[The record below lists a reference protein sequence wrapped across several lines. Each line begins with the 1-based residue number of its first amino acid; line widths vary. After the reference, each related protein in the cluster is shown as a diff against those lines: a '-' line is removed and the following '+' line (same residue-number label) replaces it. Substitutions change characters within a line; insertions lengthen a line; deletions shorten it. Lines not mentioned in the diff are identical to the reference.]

1 MANTK
6 SRKHN
11 KKTLKK
17 SMNKKHKQ
25 SRKKTNTK
33 KISLTKHRAEFK
45 KALRLNLAGRLH
57 EVGVAMA
64 GGGRSKCETI
74 AATGLM
80 RGISRSRGIARSR
93 AIAIAGG
100 NSNIGYKKM
109 TDGMV
114 SSPVTAASLMRGI
127 SRSRGIAR
135 SRAIAIAGGNSNIGY
150 KKMTGGMV
158 SSPAAGPVGN
168 PWEGGNYV
176 TPTPNFF
183 AYSPNGIAVGGTEL
197 ARSTKDDFIMNP
209 PMNGGKKRKGHKGQ
223 KGGFF
228 QEIVNLGRGAQYG
241 VNGGY
246 FDLTG
251 KQQPLSQNPYP
262 TTQPFS
268 NSDSSSTSIVQSMA
282 PDVKQLYINAN
293 NQVLSA

>member
-1 MANTK
+1 MAKTK
-6 SRKHN
+6 ARKHN
-11 KKTLKK
+11 KKTLRK
-17 SMNKKHKQ
+17 SMNKRHKQ
-25 SRKKTNTK
+25 SRKNTK
-33 KISLTKHRAEFK
+33 RVSLTKHRSTDRNMSVSA
-45 KALRLNLAGRLH
+45 NL
-57 EVGVAMA
+57 M
-64 GGGRSKCETI
+64 
-74 AATGLM
+74 
-80 RGISRSRGIARSR
+80 RGIARSR
-93 AIAIAGG
+93 SLALAMTGG
-100 NSNIGYKKM
+100 NTSVKKM
-109 TDGMV
+109 
-114 SSPVTAASLMRGI
+114 R
-127 SRSRGIAR
+127 
-135 SRAIAIAGGNSNIGY
+135 
-150 KKMTGGMV
+150 GGMV
-158 SSPAAGPVGN
+158 SSPAAGPVGY
-168 PWEGGNYV
+168 PWQGGNYV

-197 ARSTKDDFIMNP
+197 ARSTKDDFIMEP
-209 PMNGGKKRKGHKGQ
+209 PMNGGKRKGHKGQ
-223 KGGFF
+223 NGGFF

>member
-1 MANTK
+1 MAKTK
-6 SRKHN
+6 ARKHN

-17 SMNKKHKQ
+17 SMNKRHKQ
-25 SRKKTNTK
+25 SRKNTK
-33 KISLTKHRAEFK
+33 RVSLTKHRSTDRNMAVS
-45 KALRLNLAGRLH
+45 ANL
-57 EVGVAMA
+57 M
-64 GGGRSKCETI
+64 
-74 AATGLM
+74 
-80 RGISRSRGIARSR
+80 RGIARSR
-93 AIAIAGG
+93 
-100 NSNIGYKKM
+100 
-109 TDGMV
+109 
-114 SSPVTAASLMRGI
+114 SLAL
-127 SRSRGIAR
+127 AR
-135 SRAIAIAGGNSNIGY
+135 SRALAMTGGNSSV
-150 KKMTGGMV
+150 KKMKGGMV
-158 SSPAAGPVGN
+158 SSPAAGPVGY
-168 PWEGGNYV
+168 PWQGGNYV

-197 ARSTKDDFIMNP
+197 ARSTKDDFIINP
-209 PMNGGKKRKGHKGQ
+209 PMNGGKKRKGQ

>member
-1 MANTK
+1 MAKTK
-6 SRKHN
+6 ARKHN

-17 SMNKKHKQ
+17 SMNKRHKQ
-25 SRKKTNTK
+25 SRKNTK
-33 KISLTKHRAEFK
+33 RVSLTKHRSTDRNMSVSA
-45 KALRLNLAGRLH
+45 NL
-57 EVGVAMA
+57 M
-64 GGGRSKCETI
+64 
-74 AATGLM
+74 
-80 RGISRSRGIARSR
+80 RGIARSR
-93 AIAIAGG
+93 SLALAHSRALVMTGG
-100 NSNIGYKKM
+100 NTSVKKM
-109 TDGMV
+109 
-114 SSPVTAASLMRGI
+114 
-127 SRSRGIAR
+127 
-135 SRAIAIAGGNSNIGY
+135 
-150 KKMTGGMV
+150 KGGMV
-158 SSPAAGPVGN
+158 SSPAAGPVGY
-168 PWEGGNYV
+168 PWQGGNCV

-209 PMNGGKKRKGHKGQ
+209 PMNGGKRKGHKGQ

-268 NSDSSSTSIVQSMA
+268 NSDSSSTSNVQSMA

>member
-1 MANTK
+1 MAKTK
-6 SRKHN
+6 ARKHN

-17 SMNKKHKQ
+17 SMNKRHKQ
-25 SRKKTNTK
+25 SRKNTK
-33 KISLTKHRAEFK
+33 KVSLTKHRSTDRNMAVS
-45 KALRLNLAGRLH
+45 ANL
-57 EVGVAMA
+57 M
-64 GGGRSKCETI
+64 
-74 AATGLM
+74 
-80 RGISRSRGIARSR
+80 RGIARSR
-93 AIAIAGG
+93 GLALARSRSLAIAGG
-100 NSNIGYKKM
+100 NKHNGYKKM
-109 TDGMV
+109 
-114 SSPVTAASLMRGI
+114 
-127 SRSRGIAR
+127 
-135 SRAIAIAGGNSNIGY
+135 
-150 KKMTGGMV
+150 KGGMV
-158 SSPAAGPVGN
+158 SSPAAGPVGY
-168 PWEGGNYV
+168 PWQGGNYV

-197 ARSTKDDFIMNP
+197 ARSTKDDFIMEP
-209 PMNGGKKRKGHKGQ
+209 PMNGGKRKGHKGQ
-223 KGGFF
+223 NGGFF

-293 NQVLSA
+293 NQVLKA

>member
-1 MANTK
+1 MANTNT
-6 SRKHN
+6 RKHN
-11 KKTLKK
+11 KKIANKSAKKRDNRSRKNIKRVSLKK
-17 SMNKKHKQ
+17 HRHAHAKHVNFFHTRGHQNVGSYYGGKK
-25 SRKKTNTK
+25 
-33 KISLTKHRAEFK
+33 F
-45 KALRLNLAGRLH
+45 RLQN
-57 EVGVAMA
+57 
-64 GGGRSKCETI
+64 RSI
-74 AATGLM
+74 A
-80 RGISRSRGIARSR
+80 RSRGI
-93 AIAIAGG
+93 G
-100 NSNIGYKKM
+100 GYKKM
-109 TDGMV
+109 
-114 SSPVTAASLMRGI
+114 R
-127 SRSRGIAR
+127 
-135 SRAIAIAGGNSNIGY
+135 
-150 KKMTGGMV
+150 GGMV
-158 SSPAAGPVGN
+158 SSPAAGPVGY
-168 PWEGGNYV
+168 PWQGGNYV

-209 PMNGGKKRKGHKGQ
+209 PMNGGKRKGHKGQ

-268 NSDSSSTSIVQSMA
+268 NSDSSSTSNVQSMA

>member
-1 MANTK
+1 MAKTK
-6 SRKHN
+6 ARKHN

-17 SMNKKHKQ
+17 SMNKRHKQ
-25 SRKKTNTK
+25 SRKNTK
-33 KISLTKHRAEFK
+33 RVSLTKNRSTDRNMSVSA
-45 KALRLNLAGRLH
+45 NL
-57 EVGVAMA
+57 M
-64 GGGRSKCETI
+64 
-74 AATGLM
+74 
-80 RGISRSRGIARSR
+80 RGIARSR
-93 AIAIAGG
+93 
-100 NSNIGYKKM
+100 
-109 TDGMV
+109 
-114 SSPVTAASLMRGI
+114 SLAL
-127 SRSRGIAR
+127 AR
-135 SRAIAIAGGNSNIGY
+135 SRALAMTGGNSSV
-150 KKMTGGMV
+150 KKMKGGMV
-158 SSPAAGPVGN
+158 SSPAAGPVGY
-168 PWEGGNYV
+168 PWQGGNCV

-197 ARSTKDDFIMNP
+197 ARSTKDDFIINP
-209 PMNGGKKRKGHKGQ
+209 PMNGGKRKGHKRQ

>member
-1 MANTK
+1 
-6 SRKHN
+6 
-11 KKTLKK
+11 
-17 SMNKKHKQ
+17 MNKRHKQ
-25 SRKKTNTK
+25 SRKNTK
-33 KISLTKHRAEFK
+33 RVSLTKNRSTDRNMAVS
-45 KALRLNLAGRLH
+45 ANL
-57 EVGVAMA
+57 M
-64 GGGRSKCETI
+64 
-74 AATGLM
+74 
-80 RGISRSRGIARSR
+80 RGIARSR
-93 AIAIAGG
+93 
-100 NSNIGYKKM
+100 
-109 TDGMV
+109 
-114 SSPVTAASLMRGI
+114 SLAL
-127 SRSRGIAR
+127 AR
-135 SRAIAIAGGNSNIGY
+135 SRALAMTGGNSSV
-150 KKMTGGMV
+150 KKMRGGMV
-158 SSPAAGPVGN
+158 SSPAAGPVGY
-168 PWEGGNYV
+168 PWQGGNYV

-209 PMNGGKKRKGHKGQ
+209 PMNGGKRKGHKRQ

>member
-11 KKTLKK
+11 KKTSKK
-17 SMNKKHKQ
+17 SMNKRHKQ
-25 SRKKTNTK
+25 SRKKPNTK
-33 KISLTKHRAEFK
+33 RISLTKHRAAFK
-45 KALRLNLAGRLH
+45 KALKMNLAGRLH
-57 EVGVAMA
+57 EVGVA
-64 GGGRSKCETI
+64 GGGRSKSETI
-74 AATGLM
+74 ATASLM
-80 RGISRSRGIARSR
+80 RGIARTRGISRSR

-100 NSNIGYKKM
+100 NGNIGYKKM
-109 TDGMV
+109 
-114 SSPVTAASLMRGI
+114 
-127 SRSRGIAR
+127 
-135 SRAIAIAGGNSNIGY
+135 
-150 KKMTGGMV
+150 KGGMV
-158 SSPAAGPVGN
+158 SSPAAGPVGY
-168 PWEGGNYV
+168 PWQGGNYV

-197 ARSTKDDFIMNP
+197 ARSTKDDFIINP
-209 PMNGGKKRKGHKGQ
+209 PMNGGKRKGHKGQ

-268 NSDSSSTSIVQSMA
+268 NSDSSSTSIAQSMA

>member
-1 MANTK
+1 MAKTK
-6 SRKHN
+6 ARKHN

-17 SMNKKHKQ
+17 SMNKRHKQ
-25 SRKKTNTK
+25 SRKNTK
-33 KISLTKHRAEFK
+33 RVSLTKNRSTDRNMAVS
-45 KALRLNLAGRLH
+45 ANL
-57 EVGVAMA
+57 M
-64 GGGRSKCETI
+64 
-74 AATGLM
+74 
-80 RGISRSRGIARSR
+80 RGIARSR
-93 AIAIAGG
+93 
-100 NSNIGYKKM
+100 
-109 TDGMV
+109 
-114 SSPVTAASLMRGI
+114 SLAL
-127 SRSRGIAR
+127 AR
-135 SRAIAIAGGNSNIGY
+135 SRALAMTGGNSSV
-150 KKMTGGMV
+150 KKMKGGMV
-158 SSPAAGPVGN
+158 SSPAAGPVGY
-168 PWEGGNYV
+168 PWQGGNYV

-197 ARSTKDDFIMNP
+197 ARSTKDDFIINP
-209 PMNGGKKRKGHKGQ
+209 PMNGGKRKGHKRQ

>member
-1 MANTK
+1 MAKTK
-6 SRKHN
+6 ARKHN

-17 SMNKKHKQ
+17 SMNKRHKQ
-25 SRKKTNTK
+25 SRKNTK
-33 KISLTKHRAEFK
+33 RVSLTKNRSTDRNMSVSA
-45 KALRLNLAGRLH
+45 NL
-57 EVGVAMA
+57 M
-64 GGGRSKCETI
+64 
-74 AATGLM
+74 
-80 RGISRSRGIARSR
+80 RGIARSR
-93 AIAIAGG
+93 
-100 NSNIGYKKM
+100 
-109 TDGMV
+109 
-114 SSPVTAASLMRGI
+114 SLAL
-127 SRSRGIAR
+127 AR
-135 SRAIAIAGGNSNIGY
+135 SRALAMTGGNSSV
-150 KKMTGGMV
+150 KKMKGGMV
-158 SSPAAGPVGN
+158 SSPAAGPVGY
-168 PWEGGNYV
+168 PWQGGNYV

-197 ARSTKDDFIMNP
+197 ARSTKDDFIINP
-209 PMNGGKKRKGHKGQ
+209 PMNGGKKRKGQ

>member
-1 MANTK
+1 MAKTK
-6 SRKHN
+6 ARKHN

-17 SMNKKHKQ
+17 SMNKRHKQ
-25 SRKKTNTK
+25 SRKNTK
-33 KISLTKHRAEFK
+33 RVSLTKHRSTDRNMAVS
-45 KALRLNLAGRLH
+45 ANL
-57 EVGVAMA
+57 M
-64 GGGRSKCETI
+64 
-74 AATGLM
+74 
-80 RGISRSRGIARSR
+80 RGIARSR
-93 AIAIAGG
+93 
-100 NSNIGYKKM
+100 
-109 TDGMV
+109 
-114 SSPVTAASLMRGI
+114 SLAL
-127 SRSRGIAR
+127 AR
-135 SRAIAIAGGNSNIGY
+135 SRALAMTGGNSSV
-150 KKMTGGMV
+150 KKMKGGMV
-158 SSPAAGPVGN
+158 SSPAAGPVGY
-168 PWEGGNYV
+168 PWQGGNYV

-197 ARSTKDDFIMNP
+197 ARSTKDDFIINP
-209 PMNGGKKRKGHKGQ
+209 PMNGGKKRKGQ

-268 NSDSSSTSIVQSMA
+268 NSGSSSTSIAQSMA
-282 PDVKQLYINAN
+282 PNVKQLYINAN

>member
-1 MANTK
+1 MAKTK
-6 SRKHN
+6 ARKHN

-17 SMNKKHKQ
+17 SMNKRHKQ
-25 SRKKTNTK
+25 SRKNTK
-33 KISLTKHRAEFK
+33 RVSLTKHRSTDRNMSVSA
-45 KALRLNLAGRLH
+45 NL
-57 EVGVAMA
+57 M
-64 GGGRSKCETI
+64 
-74 AATGLM
+74 
-80 RGISRSRGIARSR
+80 RGIARSR
-93 AIAIAGG
+93 
-100 NSNIGYKKM
+100 
-109 TDGMV
+109 
-114 SSPVTAASLMRGI
+114 SLAL
-127 SRSRGIAR
+127 AR
-135 SRAIAIAGGNSNIGY
+135 SRALAMTGGNTSV
-150 KKMTGGMV
+150 KKMKGGMV
-158 SSPAAGPVGN
+158 SSPAAGPVGY
-168 PWEGGNYV
+168 PWQGGNCV

-209 PMNGGKKRKGHKGQ
+209 PMNGGNKRKGHKGQ

-241 VNGGY
+241 INGGY

-268 NSDSSSTSIVQSMA
+268 NSGSSSTSIAQSMA